1 MGKNDQLCQVAYQEA
16 ENRLYGLSREIIGH
30 IAPLAE
36 GKCLYRD
43 TQSTE
48 GKHNRTDNKS

>member
-16 ENRLYGLSREIIGH
+16 EDRLQNLSREIIGH

-36 GKCLYRD
+36 RKCLYRD
-43 TQSTE
+43 TQSAE